1 MALVSFNRFLSLL
14 ETWLILVSWQG
25 TDVTDNP
32 SQERTPTLLTVPPP
46 PLESTPP
53 QPSAPPSRTLL
64 SDELRLQ
71 HALASHI
78 SDTILQERSPPPSAP
93 EEPLV
98 IPTPSFS
105 STPPRESICKPILHT
120 TPPKD
125 LPDLP
130 DPPSTDEE
138 DSERLPP
145 KTHTPLNGGSALEL
159 AKTPRPPGGW
169 ATTPAPVRDTNLALE
184 YLQGNGQGVEESSH
198 ISDIDGIN
206 WTAIKTPKPPGSW
219 NTFATPLQGP
229 RFDSPSIADSSVPVE
244 TNGGLATPVASIS
257 KASLPF
263 QTPAAPGAWVA
274 TPATRKSILKV
285 RFDPQASKS
294 DDFTA
299 EDVPEHSTHD
309 VMNSSESNIAIVGS
323 DTREARPSTPEL
335 RTPIS
340 PGYGPHNPRKSPSI
354 RILDAFGREQTDI
367 VDAKPDPARS
377 SSAKRV
383 PDAMDREVDEGEDE
397 TFTAQNNYPMN
408 HDELLSRVRRGL
420 GDIVQGIDELN
431 Q

>member
-1 MALVSFNRFLSLL
+1 MLC
-14 ETWLILVSWQG
+14 QG
-25 TDVTDNP
+25 TDATDKP

-71 HALASHI
+71 NALASHI
-78 SDTILQERSPPPSAP
+78 SDTILEECSQPPSAL
-93 EEPLV
+93 EKPLV

-105 STPPRESICKPILHT
+105 STPPRESFCKPILHT

-138 DSERLPP
+138 DSEPLPP
-145 KTHTPLNGGSALEL
+145 KTHTPLNGRSALEL
-159 AKTPRPPGGW
+159 AETPRPPGGW

-184 YLQGNGQGVEESSH
+184 YLQGNGQSVEESSH
-198 ISDIDGIN
+198 TSDIDDIN

-219 NTFATPLQGP
+219 NTFATPLQAP
-229 RFDSPSIADSSVPVE
+229 QFDSPSIVESSVPVE

-263 QTPAAPGAWVA
+263 KTPAAPGAWAA

-299 EDVPEHSTHD
+299 KDVPEHPTHD
-309 VMNSSESNIAIVGS
+309 VMNSSESDIATNFVGS
-323 DTREARPSTPEL
+323 DTRGARPSTPEL
-335 RTPIS
+335 LTPIS
-340 PGYGPHNPRKSPSI
+340 PPHNPRKSPSI
-354 RILDAFGREQTDI
+354 RILDAFGREQTDV
-367 VDAKPDPARS
+367 VDAKPDPANSARS

-397 TFTAQNNYPMN
+397 TFTAHHPMN

-431 Q
+431 R

>member
-1 MALVSFNRFLSLL
+1 MSC
-14 ETWLILVSWQG
+14 QG
-25 TDVTDNP
+25 NDAADNP
-32 SQERTPTLLTVPPP
+32 SQERTPTLRTVTPP
-46 PLESTPP
+46 PLEPTLP
-53 QPSAPPSRTLL
+53 QPSAPPSRTPL

-71 HALASHI
+71 NALASHI
-78 SDTILQERSPPPSAP
+78 SDTILQEYAPPPSSP
-93 EEPLV
+93 EEPLM
-98 IPTPSFS
+98 IPASSFS
-105 STPPRESICKPILHT
+105 STPPRESFFKPILHT

-138 DSERLPP
+138 DPEPLAP
-145 KTHTPLNGGSALEL
+145 KTHSLLNGGSALEL
-159 AKTPRPPGGW
+159 AKTPKAPGGW
-169 ATTPAPVRDTNLALE
+169 ATTPAPVRDTNLASE
-184 YLQGNGQGVEESSH
+184 GNGQGVEELSH
-198 ISDIDGIN
+198 ISDIDNIN

-219 NTFATPLQGP
+219 NSFATPLQAP

-244 TNGGLATPVASIS
+244 SNGGLATPVASIS
-257 KASLPF
+257 KASLAF

-299 EDVPEHSTHD
+299 EDVPDHSTHD
-309 VMNSSESNIAIVGS
+309 VMNSSESNIATNSAGS
-323 DTREARPSTPEL
+323 DTRGARPSTPEPL
-335 RTPIS
+335 TPIS
-340 PGYGPHNPRKSPSI
+340 PGCSPHNPRKSPSI
-354 RILDAFGREQTDI
+354 RILDAFGREQTDV
-367 VDAKPDPARS
+367 VDSKPDLANSARS

-383 PDAMDREVDEGEDE
+383 PDEVDGGEDE

-420 GDIVQGIDELN
+420 GDIVQGIDELS

>member
-1 MALVSFNRFLSLL
+1 MVDLR
-14 ETWLILVSWQG
+14 QG
-25 TDVTDNP
+25 TDDTDDL

-53 QPSAPPSRTLL
+53 QPSAPPLRTLL

-71 HALASHI
+71 NALASHI
-78 SDTILQERSPPPSAP
+78 SDTILQECSPPPSAP
-93 EEPLV
+93 KEPLL

-105 STPPRESICKPILHT
+105 STPPRESFFKPILHT

-138 DSERLPP
+138 DSEPLPP
-145 KTHTPLNGGSALEL
+145 KTNTPLNGGSALEL

-169 ATTPAPVRDTNLALE
+169 ATTPAPVRDINLALE
-184 YLQGNGQGVEESSH
+184 YFQGNGQGVEESSH
-198 ISDIDGIN
+198 ISNIHDVN

-219 NTFATPLQGP
+219 NTFATPLQAP
-229 RFDSPSIADSSVPVE
+229 RFDSPSIADSSAPVE

-285 RFDPQASKS
+285 RFNPQASKS

-309 VMNSSESNIAIVGS
+309 VMNSSESNITTNFVGS
-323 DTREARPSTPEL
+323 DTQGARPSTPEL
-335 RTPIS
+335 LTPIS
-340 PGYGPHNPRKSPSI
+340 PERGPHNPRKSPSI
-354 RILDAFGREQTDI
+354 RILDAFGREQTD
-367 VDAKPDPARS
+367 VADAKPNPALS
-377 SSAKRV
+377 SIAKRV

-397 TFTAQNNYPMN
+397 TFTAQNNHPMD
-408 HDELLSRVRRGL
+408 HDELLSRVRQGL

-431 Q
+431 R